1 MEKPLEKVF
10 PTKAGHFTSEPET
23 FSYDKRNITVATEK
37 FAKPRVFIPVFPG
50 TNCEYD
56 TARAFENAGA
66 VADVFVVRNL
76 TGDDVVYSMKEM
88 QKRINNSQIVMIP
101 GGFSG
106 GDEPEGSG

>member
-1 MEKPLEKVF
+1 M
-10 PTKAGHFTSEPET
+10 
-23 FSYDKRNITVATEK
+23 
-37 FAKPRVFIPVFPG
+37 KPRVFIPVFPG

-101 GGFSG
+101 GGFTNFSVATVIFLL
-106 GDEPEGSG
+106 S